1 MKVNLMLYCRTIQFS
16 VFLLATVQ
24 ILILHTANLQLLI
37 NLKKI
42 ILFSLH
48 RWKSML
54 VLLMVTARKWNEAVL
69 LSKSDVKRLR
79 RFAFG
84 IYLSE
89 LHATG
94 ALAGPRAN
102 LLASLGSSCLTS
114 VTMLLCRK

>member
-1 MKVNLMLYCRTIQFS
+1 
-16 VFLLATVQ
+16 
-24 ILILHTANLQLLI
+24 
-37 NLKKI
+37 
-42 ILFSLH
+42 
-48 RWKSML
+48 ML

-94 ALAGPRAN
+94 ALCEPSTHPRAN
-102 LLASLGSSCLTS
+102 LLASRGSSCLTS
-114 VTMLLCRK
+114 VTMLFCRK